1 MAENYEQTLAHVNT
15 NSKPTDLKITDMRFV
30 DIVGAP
36 MHCTLLRIET
46 NQGITGYGEVRDG
59 ASKLYAQ
66 MLKRFLIGENPCNID
81 KIFRRIKQFGGQSR
95 QAGGVCGVELA
106 LWDIAGKA
114 YGIPVYQMLGGKFR
128 DKVRMYCDTDVDGKD
143 TGLNMGDALKK
154 RVEKHGYTMLK
165 MDLGINQLWDVEGGL
180 CAPAG
185 FLEQYGYTAK
195 MAREAKARGDKAAA
209 RWWANRNYDVNNIA
223 HPFTGIH
230 ITTKGFDY
238 LENYVKEVRSV
249 IGYEIP
255 LSIDHFGHIGVED
268 CIKLAN
274 RLENYNMC
282 WLEDMI
288 PWQLTDQYVRLHN
301 ASTTPI
307 ATGEDIYLLENFK
320 PLLDNRAVSII
331 HPDILSSGGHL
342 RDQEDRRLR
351 RGVRRG
357 DGSAHGGD
365 PRCVPGGGA
374 RRCGDQ
380 QLPRP
385 GVPLQRRGLVERHGQ
400 GHREA
405 QDRRRL
411 HGGSREARHRHR
423 RAGRRGPGRAHP
435 PRNPR
440 PVGEHGRVERLD
452 LSRSPLVLKKQTKP
466 AKRAPF
472 RRPFFMLPPQKFSA
486 AGQKLF
492 RGLIAISRGMWHN
505 KPWV

>member
-15 NSKPTDLKITDMRFV
+15 YSKPSELRITDMRFV

-81 KIFRRIKQFGGQSR
+81 KIFRRIKQYGGQSR

-143 TGLNMGDALKK
+143 TGLNMGEALKM
-154 RVEKHGYTMLK
+154 RVKKHGYTMLK

-180 CAPAG
+180 CAPVG
-185 FLEQYGYTAK
+185 FLEQYAYTAK
-195 MAREAKARGDKAAA
+195 MAREAKQKGDKAAA
-209 RWWANRNYDVNNIA
+209 RWWANRNYDQNNIA

-230 ITTKGFDY
+230 ITKKGFDY

-274 RLENYNMC
+274 RLEDYNMC

-331 HPDILSSGGHL
+331 HPDILSSGGIYETKKIGDYAEECGVAMALHMAETPVACL
-342 RDQEDRRLR
+342 AAVHVAAATNNFLGLEFHSNDVDWWSDMVKDTEKPRIVDGFMAVPEKPGIGIDELDDEVLAAHIHPEIPGLWEPTNEWDNWVSHDRLW
-351 RGVRRG
+351 
-357 DGSAHGGD
+357 S
-365 PRCVPGGGA
+365 
-374 RRCGDQ
+374 
-380 QLPRP
+380 
-385 GVPLQRRGLVERHGQ
+385 
-400 GHREA
+400 
-405 QDRRRL
+405 
-411 HGGSREARHRHR
+411 
-423 RAGRRGPGRAHP
+423 
-435 PRNPR
+435 
-440 PVGEHGRVERLD
+440 
-452 LSRSPLVLKKQTKP
+452 
-466 AKRAPF
+466 
-472 RRPFFMLPPQKFSA
+472 
-486 AGQKLF
+486 
-492 RGLIAISRGMWHN
+492 
-505 KPWV
+505 

>member
-15 NSKPTDLKITDMRFV
+15 NSKPTDLRITDMRFV

-180 CAPAG
+180 CAPVG

-230 ITTKGFDY
+230 ITKKGFDY

-320 PLLDNRAVSII
+320 PLLDNRAVSIT
-331 HPDILSSGGHL
+331 HPDILSSGGIYETKKIGDYAEECGVAMALHMAETPVACL
-342 RDQEDRRLR
+342 AAVHVAAATNNFLGLEFHSNDVDWWSDMVKDTEKPKIVDGFMAVPEKPGIGIDELDDEVLAEHIHPEIPGLWESTDEWNDWISHDRLW
-351 RGVRRG
+351 
-357 DGSAHGGD
+357 S
-365 PRCVPGGGA
+365 
-374 RRCGDQ
+374 
-380 QLPRP
+380 
-385 GVPLQRRGLVERHGQ
+385 
-400 GHREA
+400 
-405 QDRRRL
+405 
-411 HGGSREARHRHR
+411 
-423 RAGRRGPGRAHP
+423 
-435 PRNPR
+435 
-440 PVGEHGRVERLD
+440 
-452 LSRSPLVLKKQTKP
+452 
-466 AKRAPF
+466 
-472 RRPFFMLPPQKFSA
+472 
-486 AGQKLF
+486 
-492 RGLIAISRGMWHN
+492 
-505 KPWV
+505 

>member
-66 MLKRFLIGENPCNID
+66 MLKRVLIGENPCNLD

-154 RVEKHGYTMLK
+154 RIEKHGYTMLK

-180 CAPAG
+180 CAPVG

-230 ITTKGFDY
+230 ITKKGFDY

-288 PWQLTDQYVRLHN
+288 PWQLTEQYVRLHN

-331 HPDILSSGGHL
+331 HPDILSSGGIYETKKIGDYAEECGVAMALHMAETPVACL
-342 RDQEDRRLR
+342 AAVHVAAATNNFLGLEFHSNDVDWWSDMVKDTEKPKIVDGFMAVPEKPGIGIDELDDEVLAEHIHPEIPGLWESTDEWNDWISHDRLW
-351 RGVRRG
+351 
-357 DGSAHGGD
+357 S
-365 PRCVPGGGA
+365 
-374 RRCGDQ
+374 
-380 QLPRP
+380 
-385 GVPLQRRGLVERHGQ
+385 
-400 GHREA
+400 
-405 QDRRRL
+405 
-411 HGGSREARHRHR
+411 
-423 RAGRRGPGRAHP
+423 
-435 PRNPR
+435 
-440 PVGEHGRVERLD
+440 
-452 LSRSPLVLKKQTKP
+452 
-466 AKRAPF
+466 
-472 RRPFFMLPPQKFSA
+472 
-486 AGQKLF
+486 
-492 RGLIAISRGMWHN
+492 
-505 KPWV
+505 

>member
-180 CAPAG
+180 CAPTG

-230 ITTKGFDY
+230 ITKKGFDY

-331 HPDILSSGGHL
+331 HPDILSSGGIYETKKIGDYAEECGVAMALHMAETPVACL
-342 RDQEDRRLR
+342 AAVHVAAATNNFLGLEFHSNDVDWWSDMVKDTEKPKIVDGFMAVPEKPGIGIDELDDEVLAEHIHPEIPGLWESTDEWNDWISHDRLW
-351 RGVRRG
+351 
-357 DGSAHGGD
+357 S
-365 PRCVPGGGA
+365 
-374 RRCGDQ
+374 
-380 QLPRP
+380 
-385 GVPLQRRGLVERHGQ
+385 
-400 GHREA
+400 
-405 QDRRRL
+405 
-411 HGGSREARHRHR
+411 
-423 RAGRRGPGRAHP
+423 
-435 PRNPR
+435 
-440 PVGEHGRVERLD
+440 
-452 LSRSPLVLKKQTKP
+452 
-466 AKRAPF
+466 
-472 RRPFFMLPPQKFSA
+472 
-486 AGQKLF
+486 
-492 RGLIAISRGMWHN
+492 
-505 KPWV
+505 

>member
-180 CAPAG
+180 CAPVG

-230 ITTKGFDY
+230 ITKKGFDY

-331 HPDILSSGGHL
+331 HPDILSSGGIYETKKIGDYAEECGVAMALHMAETPVACL
-342 RDQEDRRLR
+342 AAVHVAAATNNFLGLEFHSNDVDWWSDMVKDTEKPKIVDGFMAVPEKPGIGIDELDDEVLAEHIHHEIPGLWESTDEWNDWISHDRLW
-351 RGVRRG
+351 
-357 DGSAHGGD
+357 S
-365 PRCVPGGGA
+365 
-374 RRCGDQ
+374 
-380 QLPRP
+380 
-385 GVPLQRRGLVERHGQ
+385 
-400 GHREA
+400 
-405 QDRRRL
+405 
-411 HGGSREARHRHR
+411 
-423 RAGRRGPGRAHP
+423 
-435 PRNPR
+435 
-440 PVGEHGRVERLD
+440 
-452 LSRSPLVLKKQTKP
+452 
-466 AKRAPF
+466 
-472 RRPFFMLPPQKFSA
+472 
-486 AGQKLF
+486 
-492 RGLIAISRGMWHN
+492 
-505 KPWV
+505 

>member
-81 KIFRRIKQFGGQSR
+81 KIFRRIKQYGGQSR

-180 CAPAG
+180 CAPVG

-209 RWWANRNYDVNNIA
+209 RWWANRSYDVNNIA

-230 ITTKGFDY
+230 ITKKGFDY

-331 HPDILSSGGHL
+331 HPDILSSGGIYETKKIGDYAEECGVAMALHMAETPVACL
-342 RDQEDRRLR
+342 AAVHVAAATNNFLGLEFHSNDVDWWSDMVKDTEKPKIVDGFMAVPEKPGIGIDELDDEVLAAHIHPEIPGLWESTDEWNDWISHDRLW
-351 RGVRRG
+351 
-357 DGSAHGGD
+357 S
-365 PRCVPGGGA
+365 
-374 RRCGDQ
+374 
-380 QLPRP
+380 
-385 GVPLQRRGLVERHGQ
+385 
-400 GHREA
+400 
-405 QDRRRL
+405 
-411 HGGSREARHRHR
+411 
-423 RAGRRGPGRAHP
+423 
-435 PRNPR
+435 
-440 PVGEHGRVERLD
+440 
-452 LSRSPLVLKKQTKP
+452 
-466 AKRAPF
+466 
-472 RRPFFMLPPQKFSA
+472 
-486 AGQKLF
+486 
-492 RGLIAISRGMWHN
+492 
-505 KPWV
+505 

>member
-1 MAENYEQTLAHVNT
+1 MAENFEQTLAHVNT
-15 NSKPTDLKITDMRFV
+15 NSKPSDLRITDMRFV

-81 KIFRRIKQFGGQSR
+81 KIFRRIKQFGGMSR

-180 CAPAG
+180 CAPVG
-185 FLEQYGYTAK
+185 FLDEYHHTAE

-209 RWWANRNYDVNNIA
+209 RWWANRSYDQNNIA

-230 ITTKGFDY
+230 ITKKGFDY

-274 RLENYNMC
+274 RLEDYNMC

-288 PWQLTDQYVRLHN
+288 PWQLTEQYVRLHN

-331 HPDILSSGGHL
+331 HPDILSSGGIYETKKIG
-342 RDQEDRRLR
+342 DYAEEC
-351 RGVRRG
+351 GVAMALHMAETPVACLAAVHVAAATNNFLGLEFHSNDVDWWSDMVKDTEKPRIV
-357 DGSAHGGD
+357 DGFMA
-365 PRCVPGGGA
+365 VPEK
-374 RRCGDQ
+374 
-380 QLPRP
+380 P
-385 GVPLQRRGLVERHGQ
+385 GIGIDE
-400 GHREA
+400 
-405 QDRRRL
+405 
-411 HGGSREARHRHR
+411 
-423 RAGRRGPGRAHP
+423 
-435 PRNPR
+435 
-440 PVGEHGRVERLD
+440 LD
-452 LSRSPLVLKKQTKP
+452 DEVLKEHIHP
-466 AKRAPF
+466 EIP
-472 RRPFFMLPPQKFSA
+472 
-486 AGQKLF
+486 
-492 RGLIAISRGMWHN
+492 GLWESTDEWNDWDSHDRLWS
-505 KPWV
+505 

>member
-1 MAENYEQTLAHVNT
+1 MAENFEQTLAHVNT
-15 NSKPTDLKITDMRFV
+15 NSKPSDLRITDMRFV

-81 KIFRRIKQFGGQSR
+81 KIFRRIKQFGGMSR

-180 CAPAG
+180 SAPVG
-185 FLEQYGYTAK
+185 FLDEYHHTAE

-209 RWWANRNYDVNNIA
+209 RWWANRSYDQNNIA

-230 ITTKGFDY
+230 ITKKGFEY

-274 RLENYNMC
+274 RLEDYNMC

-288 PWQLTDQYVRLHN
+288 PWQLTEQYVRLHN

-331 HPDILSSGGHL
+331 HPDILSSGGIYETKKIG
-342 RDQEDRRLR
+342 DYAEEC
-351 RGVRRG
+351 GVAMALHMAETPVACLAAVHVAAATNNFLGLEVHSNDVDWWSDMVKDTEKPRIV
-357 DGSAHGGD
+357 DGFMA
-365 PRCVPGGGA
+365 VPEK
-374 RRCGDQ
+374 
-380 QLPRP
+380 P
-385 GVPLQRRGLVERHGQ
+385 GIGIDE
-400 GHREA
+400 
-405 QDRRRL
+405 
-411 HGGSREARHRHR
+411 
-423 RAGRRGPGRAHP
+423 
-435 PRNPR
+435 
-440 PVGEHGRVERLD
+440 LD
-452 LSRSPLVLKKQTKP
+452 DEVLKEHIHP
-466 AKRAPF
+466 EIP
-472 RRPFFMLPPQKFSA
+472 
-486 AGQKLF
+486 
-492 RGLIAISRGMWHN
+492 GLWESTDEWNDWLSHDRLWS
-505 KPWV
+505 

>member
-154 RVEKHGYTMLK
+154 RIEKHGYTMLK

-180 CAPAG
+180 CAPVG

-230 ITTKGFDY
+230 ITKKGFDY

-331 HPDILSSGGHL
+331 HPDILSSGGIYETKKIGDYAEECGVAMALHMAETPVACL
-342 RDQEDRRLR
+342 AAVHVAAATNNFLGLEFHSNDVDWWSDMVKDTEKPKIVDGFMAVPEKPGIGIDELDDEVLAEHIHPEIPGLWESTDEWNDWISHDRLW
-351 RGVRRG
+351 
-357 DGSAHGGD
+357 S
-365 PRCVPGGGA
+365 
-374 RRCGDQ
+374 
-380 QLPRP
+380 
-385 GVPLQRRGLVERHGQ
+385 
-400 GHREA
+400 
-405 QDRRRL
+405 
-411 HGGSREARHRHR
+411 
-423 RAGRRGPGRAHP
+423 
-435 PRNPR
+435 
-440 PVGEHGRVERLD
+440 
-452 LSRSPLVLKKQTKP
+452 
-466 AKRAPF
+466 
-472 RRPFFMLPPQKFSA
+472 
-486 AGQKLF
+486 
-492 RGLIAISRGMWHN
+492 
-505 KPWV
+505 

>member
-1 MAENYEQTLAHVNT
+1 MAENFEQTLAHVNT
-15 NSKPTDLKITDMRFV
+15 NSKPSDLRITDMRFV

-66 MLKRFLIGENPCNID
+66 MLKRLLIGENPCNID
-81 KIFRRIKQFGGQSR
+81 KIFRRIKQFGGMSR

-180 CAPAG
+180 SAPVG
-185 FLEQYGYTAK
+185 FLDEYHHTAE

-209 RWWANRNYDVNNIA
+209 RWWANRSYDQNNIA

-230 ITTKGFDY
+230 ITKKGFDY

-274 RLENYNMC
+274 RLEDYNMC

-288 PWQLTDQYVRLHN
+288 PWQLTEQYVRLHN

-331 HPDILSSGGHL
+331 HPDILSSGGIYETKKIG
-342 RDQEDRRLR
+342 DYAEEC
-351 RGVRRG
+351 GVAMALHMAETPVACLAAVHVAAATNNFLGLEFHSNDVDWWSDMVKDTEKPRIV
-357 DGSAHGGD
+357 DGFMA
-365 PRCVPGGGA
+365 VPEK
-374 RRCGDQ
+374 
-380 QLPRP
+380 P
-385 GVPLQRRGLVERHGQ
+385 GIGIDE
-400 GHREA
+400 
-405 QDRRRL
+405 
-411 HGGSREARHRHR
+411 
-423 RAGRRGPGRAHP
+423 
-435 PRNPR
+435 
-440 PVGEHGRVERLD
+440 LD
-452 LSRSPLVLKKQTKP
+452 DEVLKEHIHP
-466 AKRAPF
+466 EIP
-472 RRPFFMLPPQKFSA
+472 
-486 AGQKLF
+486 
-492 RGLIAISRGMWHN
+492 GLWESTDEWNDWLSHDRLWS
-505 KPWV
+505 

>member
-15 NSKPTDLKITDMRFV
+15 NSKPTDLRITDMRFV

-59 ASKLYAQ
+59 AAKLYAQ

-81 KIFRRIKQFGGQSR
+81 KIFRRIKQYGGQSR

-180 CAPAG
+180 CAPTG

-209 RWWANRNYDVNNIA
+209 RWWANRSYDVNNIA

-230 ITTKGFDY
+230 ITKKGFDY

-331 HPDILSSGGHL
+331 HPDILSSGGIYETKKIGDYAEECGVAMALHMAETPVACL
-342 RDQEDRRLR
+342 AAVHVAAATNNFLGLEFHSNDVDWWSDMVKDTEKPKIVDGFMAVPEKPGIGIDELDDEVLAAHIHPEIPGLWESTDEWNDWISHDRLW
-351 RGVRRG
+351 
-357 DGSAHGGD
+357 S
-365 PRCVPGGGA
+365 
-374 RRCGDQ
+374 
-380 QLPRP
+380 
-385 GVPLQRRGLVERHGQ
+385 
-400 GHREA
+400 
-405 QDRRRL
+405 
-411 HGGSREARHRHR
+411 
-423 RAGRRGPGRAHP
+423 
-435 PRNPR
+435 
-440 PVGEHGRVERLD
+440 
-452 LSRSPLVLKKQTKP
+452 
-466 AKRAPF
+466 
-472 RRPFFMLPPQKFSA
+472 
-486 AGQKLF
+486 
-492 RGLIAISRGMWHN
+492 
-505 KPWV
+505 

>member
-165 MDLGINQLWDVEGGL
+165 MDLGINQPWDVEGGL
-180 CAPAG
+180 CAPVG

-230 ITTKGFDY
+230 ITKKGFDY

-331 HPDILSSGGHL
+331 HPDILSSGGIYETKKIGDYAEECGVAMALHMAETPVACL
-342 RDQEDRRLR
+342 AAVHVAAATNNFLGLEFHSNDVDWWSDMVKDTEKPKIVDGFMAVPEKPGIGIDELDDEVLAEHIHPEIPGLWESTDEWNDWISHDRLW
-351 RGVRRG
+351 
-357 DGSAHGGD
+357 S
-365 PRCVPGGGA
+365 
-374 RRCGDQ
+374 
-380 QLPRP
+380 
-385 GVPLQRRGLVERHGQ
+385 
-400 GHREA
+400 
-405 QDRRRL
+405 
-411 HGGSREARHRHR
+411 
-423 RAGRRGPGRAHP
+423 
-435 PRNPR
+435 
-440 PVGEHGRVERLD
+440 
-452 LSRSPLVLKKQTKP
+452 
-466 AKRAPF
+466 
-472 RRPFFMLPPQKFSA
+472 
-486 AGQKLF
+486 
-492 RGLIAISRGMWHN
+492 
-505 KPWV
+505 

>member
-1 MAENYEQTLAHVNT
+1 MAENFEQTLAHVNT
-15 NSKPTDLKITDMRFV
+15 NSKPSDLRITDMRFI

-66 MLKRFLIGENPCNID
+66 MLKRILIGENPCNID
-81 KIFRRIKQFGGQSR
+81 KIFRRIKQFGGMSR

-180 CAPAG
+180 SAPVG
-185 FLEQYGYTAK
+185 FLDEYHHTAE

-209 RWWANRNYDVNNIA
+209 RWWANRSYDQNNIA

-230 ITTKGFDY
+230 ITKKGFDY

-274 RLENYNMC
+274 RLEDYNMC

-288 PWQLTDQYVRLHN
+288 PWQLTEQYVRLHN

-331 HPDILSSGGHL
+331 HPDILSSGGIYETKKIG
-342 RDQEDRRLR
+342 DYAEEC
-351 RGVRRG
+351 GVAMALHMAETPVACLAAVHVAAATNNFLGLEFHSNDVDWWSDMVKDTEKPRIV
-357 DGSAHGGD
+357 DGFMA
-365 PRCVPGGGA
+365 VPEK
-374 RRCGDQ
+374 
-380 QLPRP
+380 P
-385 GVPLQRRGLVERHGQ
+385 GIGIDE
-400 GHREA
+400 
-405 QDRRRL
+405 
-411 HGGSREARHRHR
+411 
-423 RAGRRGPGRAHP
+423 
-435 PRNPR
+435 
-440 PVGEHGRVERLD
+440 LD
-452 LSRSPLVLKKQTKP
+452 DEVLKEHIHP
-466 AKRAPF
+466 EIP
-472 RRPFFMLPPQKFSA
+472 
-486 AGQKLF
+486 
-492 RGLIAISRGMWHN
+492 GLWESTDEWNDWNSHDRLWS
-505 KPWV
+505 

>member
-154 RVEKHGYTMLK
+154 RIEKHGYTMLK

-180 CAPAG
+180 CAPTG

-230 ITTKGFDY
+230 ITKKGFDY

-320 PLLDNRAVSII
+320 PLLDNHAVSII
-331 HPDILSSGGHL
+331 HPDILSSGGIYETKKIGDYAEECGVAMALHMAETPVACL
-342 RDQEDRRLR
+342 AAVHVAAATNNFLGLEFHSNDVDWWSDMVKDTEKPEIVDGFMAVPEKPGIGIDELDDEVLAEHIHPEIPGLWESTDEWNDWISHDRLW
-351 RGVRRG
+351 
-357 DGSAHGGD
+357 S
-365 PRCVPGGGA
+365 
-374 RRCGDQ
+374 
-380 QLPRP
+380 
-385 GVPLQRRGLVERHGQ
+385 
-400 GHREA
+400 
-405 QDRRRL
+405 
-411 HGGSREARHRHR
+411 
-423 RAGRRGPGRAHP
+423 
-435 PRNPR
+435 
-440 PVGEHGRVERLD
+440 
-452 LSRSPLVLKKQTKP
+452 
-466 AKRAPF
+466 
-472 RRPFFMLPPQKFSA
+472 
-486 AGQKLF
+486 
-492 RGLIAISRGMWHN
+492 
-505 KPWV
+505 

>member
-180 CAPAG
+180 CAPTG

-230 ITTKGFDY
+230 ITKKGFDY

-288 PWQLTDQYVRLHN
+288 PWQLTEQYVRLHN

-331 HPDILSSGGHL
+331 HPDILSSGGIYETKKIGDYAEECGVAMALHMAETPVACL
-342 RDQEDRRLR
+342 AAVHVAAATNNFLGLEFHSNDVDWWSDMVKDTEKPKIVDGFMAVPEKPGIGIDELDDEVLAEHIHPEIPGLWESTDEWNDWISHDRLW
-351 RGVRRG
+351 
-357 DGSAHGGD
+357 S
-365 PRCVPGGGA
+365 
-374 RRCGDQ
+374 
-380 QLPRP
+380 
-385 GVPLQRRGLVERHGQ
+385 
-400 GHREA
+400 
-405 QDRRRL
+405 
-411 HGGSREARHRHR
+411 
-423 RAGRRGPGRAHP
+423 
-435 PRNPR
+435 
-440 PVGEHGRVERLD
+440 
-452 LSRSPLVLKKQTKP
+452 
-466 AKRAPF
+466 
-472 RRPFFMLPPQKFSA
+472 
-486 AGQKLF
+486 
-492 RGLIAISRGMWHN
+492 
-505 KPWV
+505 

>member
-154 RVEKHGYTMLK
+154 RIEKHGYTMLK

-180 CAPAG
+180 CAPVG

-230 ITTKGFDY
+230 ITKKGFDY

-288 PWQLTDQYVRLHN
+288 PWQLTEQYVRLHN

-331 HPDILSSGGHL
+331 HPDILSSGGIYETKKIGDYAEECGVAMALHMAETPVACL
-342 RDQEDRRLR
+342 AAVHVAAASNNFLGLEFHSNDVDWWSDMVKDTEKPKIVDGFMAVPEKPGIGIDELDDEVLAEHIHPEIPGLWESTDEWNDWISHDRLW
-351 RGVRRG
+351 
-357 DGSAHGGD
+357 S
-365 PRCVPGGGA
+365 
-374 RRCGDQ
+374 
-380 QLPRP
+380 
-385 GVPLQRRGLVERHGQ
+385 
-400 GHREA
+400 
-405 QDRRRL
+405 
-411 HGGSREARHRHR
+411 
-423 RAGRRGPGRAHP
+423 
-435 PRNPR
+435 
-440 PVGEHGRVERLD
+440 
-452 LSRSPLVLKKQTKP
+452 
-466 AKRAPF
+466 
-472 RRPFFMLPPQKFSA
+472 
-486 AGQKLF
+486 
-492 RGLIAISRGMWHN
+492 
-505 KPWV
+505 

>member
-180 CAPAG
+180 CAPTG

-209 RWWANRNYDVNNIA
+209 RWWANRSYDVNNIA

-230 ITTKGFDY
+230 ITKKGFDY

-288 PWQLTDQYVRLHN
+288 PWKLTDQYVRLHN

-331 HPDILSSGGHL
+331 HPDILSSGGIYETKKIGDYAEECGVAMALHMAETPVACL
-342 RDQEDRRLR
+342 AAVHVAAATNNFLGLEFHSNDVDWWSDMVKDTEKPKIVDGFMAVPEKPGIGIDELDDEVLAEHIHPEIPGLWESTDEWNDWISHDRLW
-351 RGVRRG
+351 
-357 DGSAHGGD
+357 S
-365 PRCVPGGGA
+365 
-374 RRCGDQ
+374 
-380 QLPRP
+380 
-385 GVPLQRRGLVERHGQ
+385 
-400 GHREA
+400 
-405 QDRRRL
+405 
-411 HGGSREARHRHR
+411 
-423 RAGRRGPGRAHP
+423 
-435 PRNPR
+435 
-440 PVGEHGRVERLD
+440 
-452 LSRSPLVLKKQTKP
+452 
-466 AKRAPF
+466 
-472 RRPFFMLPPQKFSA
+472 
-486 AGQKLF
+486 
-492 RGLIAISRGMWHN
+492 
-505 KPWV
+505 

>member
-154 RVEKHGYTMLK
+154 RIEKHGYTMLK

-180 CAPAG
+180 CAPTG

-230 ITTKGFDY
+230 ITKKGFDY

-288 PWQLTDQYVRLHN
+288 PWQLTEQYVRLHN

-331 HPDILSSGGHL
+331 HPDILSSGGIYETKKIGDYAEECGVAMALHMAETPVACL
-342 RDQEDRRLR
+342 AAVHVAAATNNFLGLEFHSNDVDWWSDMVKDTEKPKIVDGFMAVPEKPGIGIDELDDEVLAEHIHPEIPGLWESTDEWNDWISHDRLW
-351 RGVRRG
+351 
-357 DGSAHGGD
+357 S
-365 PRCVPGGGA
+365 
-374 RRCGDQ
+374 
-380 QLPRP
+380 
-385 GVPLQRRGLVERHGQ
+385 
-400 GHREA
+400 
-405 QDRRRL
+405 
-411 HGGSREARHRHR
+411 
-423 RAGRRGPGRAHP
+423 
-435 PRNPR
+435 
-440 PVGEHGRVERLD
+440 
-452 LSRSPLVLKKQTKP
+452 
-466 AKRAPF
+466 
-472 RRPFFMLPPQKFSA
+472 
-486 AGQKLF
+486 
-492 RGLIAISRGMWHN
+492 
-505 KPWV
+505 

>member
-154 RVEKHGYTMLK
+154 RIEKHGYTMLK

-180 CAPAG
+180 CAPVG

-230 ITTKGFDY
+230 ITKKGFDY

-288 PWQLTDQYVRLHN
+288 PWQLTEQYVRLHN

-331 HPDILSSGGHL
+331 HPDILSSGGIYETKKIGDYAEECGVAMALHMAETPVACL
-342 RDQEDRRLR
+342 AAVHVAAATNNFLGLEFHSNDVDWWSDMVKDTEKPKIVDGFMAVPEKPGIGIDELDDEVLAEHIHPEIPGLWESTDEWNDWISHDRLW
-351 RGVRRG
+351 
-357 DGSAHGGD
+357 S
-365 PRCVPGGGA
+365 
-374 RRCGDQ
+374 
-380 QLPRP
+380 
-385 GVPLQRRGLVERHGQ
+385 
-400 GHREA
+400 
-405 QDRRRL
+405 
-411 HGGSREARHRHR
+411 
-423 RAGRRGPGRAHP
+423 
-435 PRNPR
+435 
-440 PVGEHGRVERLD
+440 
-452 LSRSPLVLKKQTKP
+452 
-466 AKRAPF
+466 
-472 RRPFFMLPPQKFSA
+472 
-486 AGQKLF
+486 
-492 RGLIAISRGMWHN
+492 
-505 KPWV
+505 

>member
-1 MAENYEQTLAHVNT
+1 MAENFEQTLAHVNT
-15 NSKPTDLKITDMRFV
+15 NSKPSDLRITDMRFV

-66 MLKRFLIGENPCNID
+66 MLKRLLIGENPCNID
-81 KIFRRIKQFGGQSR
+81 KIFRRIKQFGGMSR

-180 CAPAG
+180 SAPVG
-185 FLEQYGYTAK
+185 FLDEYHHTAE

-209 RWWANRNYDVNNIA
+209 RWWANRSYDQNNIA

-230 ITTKGFDY
+230 ITKKGFDY

-274 RLENYNMC
+274 RLEDYNMC

-288 PWQLTDQYVRLHN
+288 PWQLTEQYVRLHN

-331 HPDILSSGGHL
+331 HPDILSSGGIYETKKIG
-342 RDQEDRRLR
+342 DYAEEC
-351 RGVRRG
+351 GVAMALHMAETPVACLAAVHVAAATNNFLGLEFHSNDVDWWSDMVKDTEKPRIV
-357 DGSAHGGD
+357 DGFMA
-365 PRCVPGGGA
+365 VPEK
-374 RRCGDQ
+374 
-380 QLPRP
+380 P
-385 GVPLQRRGLVERHGQ
+385 GIGIDE
-400 GHREA
+400 
-405 QDRRRL
+405 
-411 HGGSREARHRHR
+411 
-423 RAGRRGPGRAHP
+423 
-435 PRNPR
+435 
-440 PVGEHGRVERLD
+440 LD
-452 LSRSPLVLKKQTKP
+452 DEVLKEHIHP
-466 AKRAPF
+466 EIP
-472 RRPFFMLPPQKFSA
+472 
-486 AGQKLF
+486 
-492 RGLIAISRGMWHN
+492 GLWESTDEWNNWDSHDRLWS
-505 KPWV
+505 

>member
-106 LWDIAGKA
+106 LWDI
-114 YGIPVYQMLGGKFR
+114 PVYQMLGGKFR

-180 CAPAG
+180 CAPVG

-230 ITTKGFDY
+230 ITKKGFDY

-288 PWQLTDQYVRLHN
+288 PWQLTEQYVRLHN

-331 HPDILSSGGHL
+331 HPDILSSGGIYETKKIGDYAEECGVAMALHMAETPVACL
-342 RDQEDRRLR
+342 AAVHVAAATNNFLGLEFHSNDVDWWSDMVKDTEKPKIVDGFMAVPEKPGIGIDELDDEVLAEHIHPEIPGLWESTDEWNDWISHDRLW
-351 RGVRRG
+351 
-357 DGSAHGGD
+357 S
-365 PRCVPGGGA
+365 
-374 RRCGDQ
+374 
-380 QLPRP
+380 
-385 GVPLQRRGLVERHGQ
+385 
-400 GHREA
+400 
-405 QDRRRL
+405 
-411 HGGSREARHRHR
+411 
-423 RAGRRGPGRAHP
+423 
-435 PRNPR
+435 
-440 PVGEHGRVERLD
+440 
-452 LSRSPLVLKKQTKP
+452 
-466 AKRAPF
+466 
-472 RRPFFMLPPQKFSA
+472 
-486 AGQKLF
+486 
-492 RGLIAISRGMWHN
+492 
-505 KPWV
+505 

>member
-1 MAENYEQTLAHVNT
+1 MAENFEQTLAHVNT
-15 NSKPTDLKITDMRFV
+15 YSKPTELRITDMRFV

-59 ASKLYAQ
+59 AAKLYAQ

-81 KIFRRIKQFGGQSR
+81 KIFRRIKQYGGQSR

-143 TGLNMGDALKK
+143 TGLNMGEALQK
-154 RVEKHGYTMLK
+154 RVDKHGYTMLK

-180 CAPAG
+180 SAPVG
-185 FLEQYGYTAK
+185 FLEQYHYTAK
-195 MAREAKARGDKAAA
+195 MAREARMAGDKVAA
-209 RWWANRNYDVNNIA
+209 RWWANRNYDQNNIA

-230 ITTKGFDY
+230 ITKKGFDY

-274 RLENYNMC
+274 RLEDYNMC

-288 PWQLTDQYVRLHN
+288 PWQLTEQYVRLHN

-331 HPDILSSGGHL
+331 HPDILSSGGIYETKKIG
-342 RDQEDRRLR
+342 DYAEEC
-351 RGVRRG
+351 GV
-357 DGSAHGGD
+357 SMALHMAET
-365 PRCVPGGGA
+365 PVACLAAVHVA
-374 RRCGDQ
+374 AATNNF
-380 QLPRP
+380 L
-385 GVPLQRRGLVERHGQ
+385 GLEFHSNDVERWSDMVKDTEKPYIVDGFMAVPEKPGIGIDELDDEVLAEHIHPEIPGLWEPTTEWDNWIS
-400 GHREA
+400 H
-405 QDRRRL
+405 DRL
-411 HGGSREARHRHR
+411 WS
-423 RAGRRGPGRAHP
+423 
-435 PRNPR
+435 
-440 PVGEHGRVERLD
+440 
-452 LSRSPLVLKKQTKP
+452 
-466 AKRAPF
+466 
-472 RRPFFMLPPQKFSA
+472 
-486 AGQKLF
+486 
-492 RGLIAISRGMWHN
+492 
-505 KPWV
+505 

>member
-1 MAENYEQTLAHVNT
+1 MAENFEQTLAHVNT
-15 NSKPTDLKITDMRFV
+15 YSKPSDLRITDMRFV

-81 KIFRRIKQFGGQSR
+81 KIFRRIKQFGGMSR

-180 CAPAG
+180 SAPVG
-185 FLEQYGYTAK
+185 FLDEYHHTAQ

-209 RWWANRNYDVNNIA
+209 RWWANRSYDQNNIA
-223 HPFTGIH
+223 HPFTSIH
-230 ITTKGFDY
+230 ITKKGFDY

-274 RLENYNMC
+274 RLEDYNMC

-288 PWQLTDQYVRLHN
+288 PWQLTEQYVRLHN

-331 HPDILSSGGHL
+331 HPDILSSGGIYETKKIG
-342 RDQEDRRLR
+342 DYAEEC
-351 RGVRRG
+351 GVAMALHMAETPVACLAAVHVAAATNNFLGLEFHSNDVDWWSDMVKDTEKPRIV
-357 DGSAHGGD
+357 DGFMA
-365 PRCVPGGGA
+365 VPEK
-374 RRCGDQ
+374 
-380 QLPRP
+380 P
-385 GVPLQRRGLVERHGQ
+385 GIGIDE
-400 GHREA
+400 
-405 QDRRRL
+405 
-411 HGGSREARHRHR
+411 
-423 RAGRRGPGRAHP
+423 
-435 PRNPR
+435 
-440 PVGEHGRVERLD
+440 LD
-452 LSRSPLVLKKQTKP
+452 DEVLKEHIHP
-466 AKRAPF
+466 EIP
-472 RRPFFMLPPQKFSA
+472 
-486 AGQKLF
+486 
-492 RGLIAISRGMWHN
+492 GLWESTDEWNDWISHDRLWS
-505 KPWV
+505 

>member
-15 NSKPTDLKITDMRFV
+15 YSKPSELRITDMRFV

-46 NQGITGYGEVRDG
+46 NQGITGYGEVRDA

-143 TGLNMGDALKK
+143 TGLNMGNALKA

-180 CAPAG
+180 SAPVG

-195 MAREAKARGDKAAA
+195 MAREAKMKGDEAAA
-209 RWWANRNYDVNNIA
+209 RWWANRSYDQNNIA

-230 ITTKGFDY
+230 ITKKGFDY

-274 RLENYNMC
+274 RLEDYNMC

-331 HPDILSSGGHL
+331 HPDILSSGGIYETKKIG
-342 RDQEDRRLR
+342 DYAEEC
-351 RGVRRG
+351 GV
-357 DGSAHGGD
+357 AMALHMAET
-365 PRCVPGGGA
+365 PVACLAAVHVA
-374 RRCGDQ
+374 AATNNF
-380 QLPRP
+380 L
-385 GVPLQRRGLVERHGQ
+385 GLEFHSNDVEWWSDMVKDS
-400 GHREA
+400 E
-405 QDRRRL
+405 
-411 HGGSREARHRHR
+411 
-423 RAGRRGPGRAHP
+423 
-435 PRNPR
+435 
-440 PVGEHGRVERLD
+440 
-452 LSRSPLVLKKQTKP
+452 KP
-466 AKRAPF
+466 AIVDG
-472 RRPFFMLPPQKFSA
+472 FMAVPEKPGIGIDELDDEVLAEHIHPEIP
-486 AGQKLF
+486 
-492 RGLIAISRGMWHN
+492 GLWEPTTEWDNWISHDRLWS
-505 KPWV
+505 

>member
-1 MAENYEQTLAHVNT
+1 
-15 NSKPTDLKITDMRFV
+15 
-30 DIVGAP
+30 
-36 MHCTLLRIET
+36 
-46 NQGITGYGEVRDG
+46 
-59 ASKLYAQ
+59 

-180 CAPAG
+180 CAPVG

-230 ITTKGFDY
+230 ITKKGFDY

-288 PWQLTDQYVRLHN
+288 PWQLTEQYVRLHN

-331 HPDILSSGGHL
+331 HPDILSSGGIYETKKIGDYAEECGVAMALHMAETPVACL
-342 RDQEDRRLR
+342 AAVHVAAATNNFLGLEFHSNDVDWWSDMVKDTEKPKIVDGFMAVPEKPGIGIDELDDEVLAEHIHPEIPGLWESTDEWNDWISHDRLW
-351 RGVRRG
+351 
-357 DGSAHGGD
+357 S
-365 PRCVPGGGA
+365 
-374 RRCGDQ
+374 
-380 QLPRP
+380 
-385 GVPLQRRGLVERHGQ
+385 
-400 GHREA
+400 
-405 QDRRRL
+405 
-411 HGGSREARHRHR
+411 
-423 RAGRRGPGRAHP
+423 
-435 PRNPR
+435 
-440 PVGEHGRVERLD
+440 
-452 LSRSPLVLKKQTKP
+452 
-466 AKRAPF
+466 
-472 RRPFFMLPPQKFSA
+472 
-486 AGQKLF
+486 
-492 RGLIAISRGMWHN
+492 
-505 KPWV
+505 

>member
-15 NSKPTDLKITDMRFV
+15 YSKPSELRITDMRFV

-143 TGLNMGDALKK
+143 TGLNMGEALQK

-180 CAPAG
+180 CAPVG
-185 FLEQYGYTAK
+185 FLEQYGHTAK
-195 MAREAKARGDKAAA
+195 MAREARQKGDKVAA
-209 RWWANRNYDVNNIA
+209 RWWANRAYDQQNIA

-230 ITTKGFDY
+230 ITKKGFDY

-274 RLENYNMC
+274 RLEDYNMC

-320 PLLDNRAVSII
+320 PLLDNHAVSII
-331 HPDILSSGGHL
+331 HPDILSSGGIYETKKIGDYAEECGVAMALHMAETPVACL
-342 RDQEDRRLR
+342 AAVHVAAATNNFLGLEFHSNDVDWWSDMVKDTEKPRIVDGFMAVPEKPGIGIDELDDEVLAEHIHPEIPGLWEPTTEWDNWISHDRLW
-351 RGVRRG
+351 
-357 DGSAHGGD
+357 S
-365 PRCVPGGGA
+365 
-374 RRCGDQ
+374 
-380 QLPRP
+380 
-385 GVPLQRRGLVERHGQ
+385 
-400 GHREA
+400 
-405 QDRRRL
+405 
-411 HGGSREARHRHR
+411 
-423 RAGRRGPGRAHP
+423 
-435 PRNPR
+435 
-440 PVGEHGRVERLD
+440 
-452 LSRSPLVLKKQTKP
+452 
-466 AKRAPF
+466 
-472 RRPFFMLPPQKFSA
+472 
-486 AGQKLF
+486 
-492 RGLIAISRGMWHN
+492 
-505 KPWV
+505 

>member
-180 CAPAG
+180 CAPVG

-230 ITTKGFDY
+230 ITKKGFDY

-288 PWQLTDQYVRLHN
+288 PWQLTEQYVRLHN

-320 PLLDNRAVSII
+320 PLLESGGVSVI
-331 HPDILSSGGHL
+331 HPDILSSGGILETKKIGDMAMEYGVQMAVHMAETPVACL
-342 RDQEDRRLR
+342 AAVHVAAATNNFLGLEFHSNDVDWWSDMVKDTEKPKIVDGFMAVPEKPGIGIDELDDEVLAEHIHPEIPGLWESTDEWNDWISHDRLW
-351 RGVRRG
+351 
-357 DGSAHGGD
+357 S
-365 PRCVPGGGA
+365 
-374 RRCGDQ
+374 
-380 QLPRP
+380 
-385 GVPLQRRGLVERHGQ
+385 
-400 GHREA
+400 
-405 QDRRRL
+405 
-411 HGGSREARHRHR
+411 
-423 RAGRRGPGRAHP
+423 
-435 PRNPR
+435 
-440 PVGEHGRVERLD
+440 
-452 LSRSPLVLKKQTKP
+452 
-466 AKRAPF
+466 
-472 RRPFFMLPPQKFSA
+472 
-486 AGQKLF
+486 
-492 RGLIAISRGMWHN
+492 
-505 KPWV
+505 

>member
-154 RVEKHGYTMLK
+154 RIEKHGYTMLK

-180 CAPAG
+180 CAPTG

-230 ITTKGFDY
+230 ITKKGFDY

-331 HPDILSSGGHL
+331 HPDILSSGGIYETKKIGDYAEECGVAMALHMAETPVACL
-342 RDQEDRRLR
+342 AAVHVAAATNNFLGLEFHSNDVDWWSDMVKDTEKPKIVDGFMAVPEKPGIGIDELDDEVLAEHIHPEIPGLWESTDEWNDWISHDRLW
-351 RGVRRG
+351 
-357 DGSAHGGD
+357 S
-365 PRCVPGGGA
+365 
-374 RRCGDQ
+374 
-380 QLPRP
+380 
-385 GVPLQRRGLVERHGQ
+385 
-400 GHREA
+400 
-405 QDRRRL
+405 
-411 HGGSREARHRHR
+411 
-423 RAGRRGPGRAHP
+423 
-435 PRNPR
+435 
-440 PVGEHGRVERLD
+440 
-452 LSRSPLVLKKQTKP
+452 
-466 AKRAPF
+466 
-472 RRPFFMLPPQKFSA
+472 
-486 AGQKLF
+486 
-492 RGLIAISRGMWHN
+492 
-505 KPWV
+505 

>member
-1 MAENYEQTLAHVNT
+1 MAENFEQTLAHVNT
-15 NSKPTDLKITDMRFV
+15 NSKPSDLRITDMRFV

-81 KIFRRIKQFGGQSR
+81 KIFRRIKQFGGMSR

-180 CAPAG
+180 CAPVG
-185 FLEQYGYTAK
+185 FLDEYHHTAE

-209 RWWANRNYDVNNIA
+209 RWWANRSYDQNNIA

-230 ITTKGFDY
+230 ITKKGFEY

-274 RLENYNMC
+274 RLEDYNMC

-288 PWQLTDQYVRLHN
+288 PWQLTEQYVRLHN

-331 HPDILSSGGHL
+331 HPDILSSGGIYETKKIG
-342 RDQEDRRLR
+342 DYAEEC
-351 RGVRRG
+351 GVAMALHMAETPVACLAAVHVAAATNNFLGLEFHSNDVDWWSDMVKDTEKPRIV
-357 DGSAHGGD
+357 DGFMA
-365 PRCVPGGGA
+365 VPEK
-374 RRCGDQ
+374 
-380 QLPRP
+380 P
-385 GVPLQRRGLVERHGQ
+385 GIGIDE
-400 GHREA
+400 
-405 QDRRRL
+405 
-411 HGGSREARHRHR
+411 
-423 RAGRRGPGRAHP
+423 
-435 PRNPR
+435 
-440 PVGEHGRVERLD
+440 LD
-452 LSRSPLVLKKQTKP
+452 DEVLKEHIHP
-466 AKRAPF
+466 EIP
-472 RRPFFMLPPQKFSA
+472 
-486 AGQKLF
+486 
-492 RGLIAISRGMWHN
+492 GLWESTDEWNDWLSHDRLWS
-505 KPWV
+505 

>member
-180 CAPAG
+180 CAPVG

-288 PWQLTDQYVRLHN
+288 PWQLTEQYVRLHN

-331 HPDILSSGGHL
+331 HPDILSSGGIYETKKIGDYAEECGVAMALHMAETPVACL
-342 RDQEDRRLR
+342 AAVHVAAATNNFLGLEFHSNDVDWWSDMVKDTEKPKIVDGFMAVPEKPGIGIDELDDEVLAEHIHPEIPGLWESTDEWNDWISHDRLW
-351 RGVRRG
+351 
-357 DGSAHGGD
+357 S
-365 PRCVPGGGA
+365 
-374 RRCGDQ
+374 
-380 QLPRP
+380 
-385 GVPLQRRGLVERHGQ
+385 
-400 GHREA
+400 
-405 QDRRRL
+405 
-411 HGGSREARHRHR
+411 
-423 RAGRRGPGRAHP
+423 
-435 PRNPR
+435 
-440 PVGEHGRVERLD
+440 
-452 LSRSPLVLKKQTKP
+452 
-466 AKRAPF
+466 
-472 RRPFFMLPPQKFSA
+472 
-486 AGQKLF
+486 
-492 RGLIAISRGMWHN
+492 
-505 KPWV
+505 